1 MPIPNE
7 DRLRERYDAML
18 THNDPH
24 SPYYDGPDGDEEDDG
39 PVCQAC
45 GNPIDDCE
53 CEEEP
58 NEQDSEAN

>member
-24 SPYYDGPDGDEEDDG
+24 SPYYDGPDGEDT
-39 PVCQAC
+39 CETC
-45 GNPIDDCE
+45 GKPYDDCE
-53 CEEEP
+53 CEEES
-58 NEQDSEAN
+58 NEQDPEAN